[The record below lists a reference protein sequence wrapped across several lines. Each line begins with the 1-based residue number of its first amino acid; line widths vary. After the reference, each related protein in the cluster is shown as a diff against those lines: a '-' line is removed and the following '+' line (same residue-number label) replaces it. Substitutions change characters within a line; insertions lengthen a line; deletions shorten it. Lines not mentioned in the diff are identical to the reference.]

1 MFIEQKIGLYVKT
14 ILQLM
19 NVKFR
24 LSVFSNLC
32 CGDEKMFKG
41 IFSVFAP
48 QSYITRLFAPPKY
61 VLFCP

>member
-32 CGDEKMFKG
+32 CGDEKSFKDNNAN
-41 IFSVFAP
+41 F
-48 QSYITRLFAPPKY
+48 
-61 VLFCP
+61 